1 MNFLIENG
9 LLMNELVRLTI
20 DLKYMIMRA
29 LIFTFILSVS
39 VSFLRAQDINS
50 IFNDQLIYDAQLS
63 GQTKA
68 VDALMKAYGTVETK
82 IYKYEGSFEEAI
94 ENMKAPRNA
103 DVGSVN
109 TQSLGSGF
117 GAFIMMTENL
127 NPKPMNDNWYENARR
142 KADELIE
149 RSGKSLSMTISSH
162 NMQQPENVKVGDKV
176 EIRMIS
182 VSSPYVDLDNLKI
195 VAGTWVSDM
204 VASTIITREM
214 MESESGDFEEE
225 SAEKPAD
232 MDVDLPSGVH
242 LVRFDE
248 VADTEFL
255 QGDVNYVVE
264 MSDDQV
270 INFFKN
276 SKGRFVNSFE
286 RSESYFEEG
295 AMITNFYLLKHQGEL
310 KAGDDVVSLT
320 IQTAPKSILSD
331 VLGRNQGIWTLIS
344 ISRWTEEDY

>member
-1 MNFLIENG
+1 MKNIALT
-9 LLMNELVRLTI
+9 LVAFTI
-20 DLKYMIMRA
+20 MYWSTA
-29 LIFTFILSVS
+29 F
-39 VSFLRAQDINS
+39 AQDINS

-68 VDALMKAYGTVETK
+68 VEALMKAYGTVETK

-94 ENMKAPRNA
+94 ENMKAPSNA
-103 DVGSVN
+103 DVGSVT

-117 GAFIMMTENL
+117 GTFIMMTENL

-142 KADELIE
+142 KVDELME
-149 RSGKSLSMTISSH
+149 RSGRSLSMTISSH
-162 NMQQPENVKVGDKV
+162 DMQQPGNVKVGDKV
-176 EIRMIS
+176 EIRVIS

-195 VAGTWVSDM
+195 IKGTWVSDM
-204 VASTIITREM
+204 VASTVITKEM
-214 MESESGDFEEE
+214 MESDSDDFDKEWD
-225 SAEKPAD
+225 EKPAD
-232 MDVDLPSGVH
+232 VGVDLPSGVH
-242 LVRFDE
+242 LVSFDE

-276 SKGRFVNSFE
+276 SEGRFVNSFE
-286 RSESYFEEG
+286 QSESYSEEG
-295 AMITNFYLLKHQGEL
+295 GMITNFYLLKHQGEL

-320 IQTAPKSILSD
+320 IQKAPKSILSD
-331 VLGRNQGIWTLIS
+331 ILGRNQGVWTLIS
-344 ISRWTEEDY
+344 ISRWTEENY

>member
-1 MNFLIENG
+1 MKNIALSISA
-9 LLMNELVRLTI
+9 L
-20 DLKYMIMRA
+20 MIM
-29 LIFTFILSVS
+29 FWSTVC
-39 VSFLRAQDINS
+39 AQDINS
-50 IFNDQLIYDAQLS
+50 IFNDQLIYDAEQS

-94 ENMKAPRNA
+94 ENMKAPQNA
-103 DVGSVN
+103 DVGPVN

-142 KADELIE
+142 KADELME
-149 RSGKSLSMTISSH
+149 RSGKSLSMTINSH
-162 NMQQPENVKVGDKV
+162 NMQQPENLKVGDKV

-195 VAGTWVSDM
+195 IKGTWVSD
-204 VASTIITREM
+204 VLASTIITQEM
-214 MESESGDFEEE
+214 MENESGDIEDGWD
-225 SAEKPAD
+225 EKPAD
-232 MDVDLPSGVH
+232 VGVDLPSGVH
-242 LVRFDE
+242 FVNMDE

-270 INFFKN
+270 INFFKS

-286 RSESYFEEG
+286 QSESYSEEG
-295 AMITNFYLLKHQGEL
+295 GMITYFYLLKHQGEL

-320 IQTAPKSILSD
+320 IQPAPKSILSD
-331 VLGRNQGIWTLIS
+331 VLGRNQGVWTLIS
-344 ISRWTEEDY
+344 ISRWTEEE